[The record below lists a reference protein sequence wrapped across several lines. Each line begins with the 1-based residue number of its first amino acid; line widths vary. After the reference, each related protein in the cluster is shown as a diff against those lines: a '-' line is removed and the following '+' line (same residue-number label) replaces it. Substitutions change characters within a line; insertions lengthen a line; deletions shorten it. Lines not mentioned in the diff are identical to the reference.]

1 MTNRINFK
9 NVCTGFILICMLGI
23 GISLIA
29 KAQQEGAPKYTI
41 LVFGKLHLTPTGDAE
56 VAEKL
61 LKEKLLSAAKEI
73 EGLKITALKRLQ
85 LPMPGREGPANKGQ
99 PDFVMMAELTNL
111 AVFTKLI
118 TTTPAALKEYGE
130 GMKVQAGAPQFELYQ
145 ILGTSTE

>member
-1 MTNRINFK
+1 MNRISFK
-9 NVCTGFILICMLGI
+9 NVCAGLILICILGI
-23 GISLIA
+23 GISLMA
-29 KAQQEGAPKYTI
+29 KAQQEGSPKYTI

-61 LKEKLLSAAKEI
+61 LKEKLLSAAKGI
-73 EGLKITALKRLQ
+73 EGLKITALKRMQ
-85 LPMPGREGPANKGQ
+85 LPGQGGPVNTNQ
-99 PDFVMMAELTNL
+99 PDFVMMAELTDVE
-111 AVFTKLI
+111 VFTKLL